1 MYTNKTS
8 AGGWER
14 GWWLM
19 VTIIVIAA
27 VAFTI
32 VPFIIEITR
41 PLVNFTTTMGL

>member
-1 MYTNKTS
+1 MYTNKPV

-14 GWWLM
+14 GWGFVL
-19 VTIIVIAA
+19 IVVIVA

-32 VPFIIEITR
+32 VPFLIEIFT